1 MYLYLAPVVAVVY
14 ASMEEMVR
22 EKGPSLKLGL
32 SCPSYSNLDSIIWN
46 AYTVDSASRKGTQD
60 TGWRAE

>member
-1 MYLYLAPVVAVVY
+1 VVAVVY

-46 AYTVDSASRKGTQD
+46 AYTVDSASKARARV
-60 TGWRAE
+60 TGWRAEQAREK